1 MTLALQD
8 AKNRFSAVADEA
20 YRGSP
25 QVVTRRG
32 RPLVAIISYDLY
44 REKICPSPR
53 KNIAEAF
60 RDCPVDV
67 DFRVLIP
74 PRSARSGRAH
84 PAAALFAHGDVP

>member
-1 MTLALQD
+1 MPLALQD
-8 AKNRFSAVADEA
+8 AKNRFSAVAEEA

-44 REKICPSPR
+44 REKICSSPR

-60 RDCPVDV
+60 RNCPVDV
-67 DFRVLIP
+67 DFGALIP
-74 PRSARSGRAH
+74 PRSARPGRAH
-84 PAAALFAHGDVP
+84 PTAALFAQGEVP

>member
-1 MTLALQD
+1 MPLALQD

-53 KNIAEAF
+53 KNIAKAF

-67 DFRVLIP
+67 DFGALIP
-74 PRSARSGRAH
+74 PRSAQPGRAH
-84 PAAALFAHGDVP
+84 PAAALFSCGDVP

>member
-1 MTLALQD
+1 MLALQD

-25 QVVTRRG
+25 QLVARRG

-44 REKICPSPR
+44 REKICPMPR

-60 RDCPVDV
+60 MACPVDV
-67 DFRVLIP
+67 DFDALIP
-74 PRSARSGRAH
+74 PRKAASGRAH
-84 PAAALFAHGDVP
+84 PVTVFTEES

>member
-8 AKNRFSAVADEA
+8 AKNRFSAVAEEA
-20 YRGSP
+20 FRGVP

-44 REKICPSPR
+44 REKICSAPR

-60 RDCPVDV
+60 RECPVDV
-67 DFRVLIP
+67 DFGALIP
-74 PRSARSGRAH
+74 PRSARPGRAH
-84 PAAALFAHGDVP
+84 PAAALFACGDMP